1 MRNEVYTDNFLN
13 KSDFI
18 LGGEYMIKKN
28 MLSIIFNVCF
38 VLIFSVSFIVFDYVS
53 QADITLEMENIALD
67 KSEFNYRE
75 YMRLKP
81 TGIKNGSNMSLYL
94 KEFISE
100 LNSENTVIS
109 VTDFY
114 LELKPELGYVE
125 GFDICLS
132 NTPPRY
138 PLYEGNY
145 PTQQQLETDNGY
157 AVISYSRKKDVYLK
171 NGREYIN
178 FNGEEFEVTGYLSK
192 FSDWLVYNGVLLF
205 CGENNHILWE
215 CMADFLESGWLDLNV
230 ESDNPINYSANI
242 DEIKTLAYTTSE
254 NAFIVEYVK
263 KGQPSSVRDVHI
275 EYSKVP
281 TDVQKKYACFIYI
294 FMSVLIGVFFELYF
308 TKKHIISVITN
319 KNEYKPSKIMAMI
332 YKKLF
337 LFAIVAV
344 VLGKTLECIYIY
356 ISDGYIALNSTLM
369 YYNFVIILIYLIITL
384 VLAGVFSIVKLILS
398 SRLYNKT
405 DV

>member
-1 MRNEVYTDNFLN
+1 
-13 KSDFI
+13 
-18 LGGEYMIKKN
+18 MIKKN

-145 PTQQQLETDNGY
+145 PTQQQLETD
-157 AVISYSRKKDVYLK
+157 
-171 NGREYIN
+171 
-178 FNGEEFEVTGYLSK
+178 
-192 FSDWLVYNGVLLF
+192 
-205 CGENNHILWE
+205 
-215 CMADFLESGWLDLNV
+215 
-230 ESDNPINYSANI
+230 
-242 DEIKTLAYTTSE
+242 
-254 NAFIVEYVK
+254 
-263 KGQPSSVRDVHI
+263 
-275 EYSKVP
+275 
-281 TDVQKKYACFIYI
+281 
-294 FMSVLIGVFFELYF
+294 
-308 TKKHIISVITN
+308 
-319 KNEYKPSKIMAMI
+319 
-332 YKKLF
+332 
-337 LFAIVAV
+337 
-344 VLGKTLECIYIY
+344 
-356 ISDGYIALNSTLM
+356 
-369 YYNFVIILIYLIITL
+369 
-384 VLAGVFSIVKLILS
+384 
-398 SRLYNKT
+398 
-405 DV
+405 